1 MRIRVA
7 DYIAQL
13 LQENGYEDMF
23 MLTGGGA
30 MFLNDGIGHST
41 LKCHYMLH
49 EQALTMAAEGYAR
62 LSGRPAAVC
71 VTTGPGGT
79 NAITGV
85 LGAYQDSIPMLV
97 ISGQV
102 KQVTMLD
109 YYNLDIRQLGDQEY
123 TIIRSVSPMTKY
135 AVSITDPD
143 TIKYHLLKAIH
154 ICNSGRKGPCWIDV
168 PIDVQ
173 GAIIQTENQKEY
185 ILSEYNSILPPS
197 PSYNEIEKIVQLIKK
212 AKRPLI
218 YAGAGI
224 RKANCEEIYR
234 KLLEKLNIPS
244 VVAWCGIDLLENSHP
259 LYAGRPGMMGERA
272 GNFAVQNADLL
283 IVIAC
288 RLNIRQVSYEWKN
301 FAKNAYKI
309 MIDIDKAE
317 LYKPTLNID
326 MPVWADAALFMEMLY
341 EKCQKADCK
350 EWLSYCNENVNRYK
364 LVCDKHFEN
373 KNIVN
378 PYVFFD
384 KFSKLLPDNASIIAS
399 NGACC
404 VMGSQAINIKRGMR
418 FFENDGCASMGYGLP
433 AAIGACISKANTEV
447 YCLEGDGSIQMN
459 IQELQ
464 TLITYKLNV
473 KIVLINNE
481 GYHSIRQSQ
490 TNFFGSVVGIGPESG
505 DLAFPDM
512 EKISSAY
519 GIPYMKIYN
528 NEDIEQKVKQL
539 INHKGYILCEVM
551 CDKEQYFEPK
561 LASKRLEDGTFITP
575 DLSDMYPFLSRQ
587 EYEERMKISLK

>member
-1 MRIRVA
+1 MKVRAA
-7 DYIAQL
+7 DYIAELL
-13 LQENGYEDMF
+13 LQNEYKDMF

-30 MFLNDGIGHST
+30 MFLNDAFGHSK

-49 EQALTMAAEGYAR
+49 EQALSIAAEGYAR
-62 LSGRPAAVC
+62 TCKKPAAVC

-79 NAITGV
+79 NALTGV
-85 LGAYQDSIPMLV
+85 LGAFTDSIPMLI

-102 KQVTMLD
+102 KNITTVD
-109 YYNLDIRQLGDQEY
+109 YYNSKLRQLGDQEY
-123 TIIRSVSPMTKY
+123 TIIRSAKPMTKY
-135 AVSITDPD
+135 AVSITDIK
-143 TIKYHLLKAIH
+143 TIKYHIQKAIYLA
-154 ICNSGRKGPCWIDV
+154 NTGRKGPCWIDV

-173 GAIIQTENQKEY
+173 SAIIETDEQKDFDKTECTE
-185 ILSEYNSILPPS
+185 LPPQIVDDII
-197 PSYNEIEKIVQLIKK
+197 NTVIEKLQK

-224 RKANCEEIYR
+224 TKSQNRNIYR

-272 GNFAVQNADLL
+272 GNFAVQNCDLL
-283 IVIAC
+283 IVLAS

-309 MIDIDKAE
+309 MIDIDKEE
-317 LYKPTLNID
+317 LNKPTLNID
-326 MPVWADAALFMEMLY
+326 MPIWADVGEFMQKLY
-341 EKCQKADCK
+341 QKCQITDCK
-350 EWLSYCNENVNRYK
+350 NWINYCRENVKRYK
-364 LVCDKHFEN
+364 LTNKKQLEK

-378 PYVFFD
+378 PYIYFD
-384 KFSKLLPDNASIIAS
+384 KFSKMLDKDSKIIAS

-404 VMGSQAINIKRGMR
+404 VMGSQAINIKKGMR

-433 AAIGACISKANTEV
+433 AAIGASIANDNKQV

-464 TLITYKLNV
+464 TIVTKQLPL

-490 TNFFGSVVGIGPESG
+490 NNFFGQFAGIGPQSN
-505 DLAFPDM
+505 DLKFPDM
-512 EKISSAY
+512 EKITKAY
-519 GIPYMKIYN
+519 GIAYIRINN
-528 NEDIEQKVKQL
+528 NEEIEQKTQEF
-539 INHKGYILCEVM
+539 INHKGYMLCEVM

-561 LASKRLEDGTFITP
+561 LTSKRLEDGTFITS
-575 DLSDMYPFLSRQ
+575 DLSDMYPFLPRD
-587 EYEERMKISLK
+587 EYNERMSISKE